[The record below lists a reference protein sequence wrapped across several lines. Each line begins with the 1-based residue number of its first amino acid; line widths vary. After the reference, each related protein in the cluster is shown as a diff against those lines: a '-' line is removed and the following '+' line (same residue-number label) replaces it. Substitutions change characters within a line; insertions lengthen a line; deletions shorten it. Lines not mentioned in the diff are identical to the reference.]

1 MLKAGLLPSPVINA
15 LSSNLPASKNKIDTQ
30 TFVELR
36 SEIPNTRIYFSVD
49 GTKPDPFQVF
59 KTGTVSTYLYRG
71 AFRLGPGRRVVK
83 GITVT
88 TDGLRESH
96 VTTKY
101 FDVNDMY
108 SENKHQEY
116 PDEYLA
122 NDQSFNQMD
131 KSPERSP
138 PLNKKKKPRT
148 HNDHRRS
155 NSANPPKN
163 DLGRNAWDDSFTVQ
177 GSIEGPISPVNYA
190 GTQINIWGT
199 PGGHWTDELL
209 HIADPNRNPNYGYMT
224 EQMLERLQPSKNLPI
239 GPSQQPRITD
249 VTHEEEDFWDRKPKP
264 FSPGNGNWKKTL
276 EHLFLNIYNYVKD
289 EQELREL
296 FGWKKFGR
304 IETARLIDK
313 GGNYQIVTTFKKPLG
328 EQTPYEEPPPVREP
342 PSQRRPPKRIRTP
355 PDTEKRP
362 VRPIQTITPPPS
374 PPPGRQEESMQEEEQ
389 RTPRIYTEE
398 TVQQGTL
405 VPFPDFNVER
415 DCENLRKAM
424 KGLGTN
430 EDMLVRILG
439 NRSNDQRLQIRDKYK
454 TMFGRDLIDDIKGD
468 TSGNFCKVL
477 KNLLYSPVEYDC
489 HELRRAIKGA
499 GTDEAALIEILAS
512 RSNKRLQ
519 AINELYQK
527 LFNRTLEKDVV
538 GDTSGHLKKLLV
550 TLLQGQRPESNQVN
564 EDEAENDA
572 KTLYEAGEKK
582 WGTDES
588 KFVEIL
594 ANRSDAQLKA
604 VFEAYGQF
612 SKKDIE
618 AAIKSET
625 SGNLCNGLLA
635 VVRVIRNRPGYFAHQ
650 LKKALKGMGTDE
662 DELNRVVI
670 SRCEVDMIQIKEEYE
685 NIMKRSLEKHVQ
697 SDTSG
702 SYRKIVLELLKD
714 PSQRTQKAGDAK
726 YEDVELPGYEQ
737 PAIYNEEII
746 QQGTMTAAPNF
757 DANRDADALRKAMK
771 GFGTDEKAII
781 DILGNRNTAQRLQI
795 KAAFKNKLGRD
806 LIADLKSETSGNF
819 SKLLE
824 RLMMDP
830 VELDCF
836 ELKQAVKGLGTD
848 EETLIEILASRS
860 NERLRAINE
869 TYQKMYSKALEKDV
883 KSDTSGN
890 FRRLLVSLMQ
900 GRRPETTEVNVEQ
913 AKQDAQSLLDAGA
926 AKFGTDESR
935 FNVLFCDRSDP
946 QLRAIFNEYAKLTG
960 KSIEESVKSET
971 SGDLQRGLL
980 AIIRCVRSRPHFFA
994 EQLRKSMKG
1003 AGTKESTLNRV
1014 VITRSEVDLVQ
1025 IKAAFSR
1032 LFNRELERDVS
1043 SETSGDYKKLLLELL
1058 KDPSQRSG

>member
-1 MLKAGLLPSPVINA
+1 MLKAGLLPSPIITP
-15 LSSNLPASKNKIDTQ
+15 LSSNLATSKNKIDTQ

-36 SEIPNTRIYFSVD
+36 SEIPNVRIYFSVD

-83 GITVT
+83 AIAVT

-101 FDVNDMY
+101 IDVNDMY
-108 SENKHQEY
+108 SENYPQN
-116 PDEYLA
+116 PDEYLE
-122 NDQSFNQMD
+122 NEQTFYQMD
-131 KSPERSP
+131 KSPERTP
-138 PLNKKKKPRT
+138 PLKKKKKPRT

-155 NSANPPKN
+155 NSANQSKN
-163 DLGRNAWDDSFTVQ
+163 DPGGIAWDDGFNVQ
-177 GSIEGPISPVNYA
+177 GSVEGPISPVNYA

-224 EQMLERLQPSKNLPI
+224 EQMLERLQPSRNLPI
-239 GPSQQPRITD
+239 APPQPSRITD
-249 VTHEEEDFWDRKPKP
+249 VTQDEENFWDRKPKP
-264 FSPGNGNWKKTL
+264 FSPGNGDWKKTL

-328 EQTPYEEPPPVREP
+328 EQTSYEEPPPVRKP
-342 PSQRRPPKRIRTP
+342 PPPRRPAKRIRTP
-355 PDTEKRP
+355 PDTEERP
-362 VRPIQTITPPPS
+362 ARPTQIITPPPS
-374 PPPGRQEESMQEEEQ
+374 PPLPRQEESTQEAEQ
-389 RTPRIYTEE
+389 HTPRIYTEE

-415 DCENLRKAM
+415 DCDNLRKAM
-424 KGLGTN
+424 KGLGTD
-430 EDMLVRILG
+430 EDMLIHILG

-454 TMFGRDLIDDIKGD
+454 TMFGRDLTDDIKGD

-489 HELRRAIKGA
+489 HELRRAIRGA
-499 GTDEAALIEILAS
+499 GTDEEALIEILAS
-512 RSNKRLQ
+512 RSNKRIK
-519 AINELYQK
+519 AINENYQS
-527 LFNRTLEKDVV
+527 LFNRTLEKDIV
-538 GDTSGHLKKLLV
+538 GDTSGYLKKILV
-550 TLLQGQRPESNQVN
+550 ILLQGQRPESNEVN

-594 ANRSDAQLKA
+594 ANQSNAQLKA
-604 VFEAYGQF
+604 IFEAYRQF

-625 SGNLCNGLLA
+625 SGNICKGLLA
-635 VVRVIRNRPGYFAHQ
+635 IVRVMRNRPGYFANQ

-685 NIMKRSLEKHVQ
+685 NLMKRSLEKHVQ

-702 SYRKIVLELLKD
+702 SYRKILLELLKD
-714 PSQRTQKAGDAK
+714 PSQRSQRAGNEK
-726 YEDVELPGYEQ
+726 YENVELPGYEQ
-737 PAIYNEEII
+737 PAVYNEEII

-757 DANRDADALRKAMK
+757 DANRDAEALRKAMK
-771 GFGTDEKAII
+771 GFGTDEQAVVN
-781 DILGNRNTAQRLQI
+781 ILGNRNTAQRLQI

-848 EETLIEILASRS
+848 EEILIEILASRS

-869 TYQKMYSKALEKDV
+869 TYQKMYSKPLEKDV
-883 KSDTSGN
+883 KSDTSGH

-935 FNVLFCDRSDP
+935 FNALFCDRSDP
-946 QLRAIFNEYAKLTG
+946 QLRAVFNEYAKLTN

-971 SGDLQRGLL
+971 SGDLQKGLV
-980 AIIRCVRSRPHFFA
+980 AIIRCIRSRPYFFA
-994 EQLRKSMKG
+994 EQLRKAMKG

-1014 VITRSEVDLVQ
+1014 IITRSEVDLVQ
-1025 IKAAFSR
+1025 IKEAFNR
-1032 LFNRELERDVS
+1032 LYNRELERDVS

-1058 KDPSQRSG
+1058 KNPSQRSG